1 MKQQSMFN
9 ENEMILKM
17 IIQNKTYED
26 FFNDQRLFIKL
37 NESDLKYLDH
47 HCGNFIIFINKEI
60 INLKLKTEKSD
71 ELSKTITE
79 ISTLITSF
87 PLVLNLA
94 WWTNSITLICAII
107 LKFIPDDASIFSV
120 NTTTFIHLSLGAIL
134 LAIHSLTLLFEI
146 AAFMNKTNSTK
157 PPLKAKLQ

>member
-1 MKQQSMFN
+1 VKQQSMFN
-9 ENEMILKM
+9 EKQMILKM

-37 NESDLKYLDH
+37 NESDLKYQDH
-47 HCGNFIIFINKEI
+47 NYGSFIKFIKNEI
-60 INLKLKTEKSD
+60 IHLKLKTEKSD
-71 ELSKTITE
+71 ELSKNITD

-107 LKFIPDDASIFSV
+107 LKFIPDDASVFSV
-120 NTTTFIHLSLGAIL
+120 NTTAFIHLSLGAVF

-146 AAFMNKTNSTK
+146 AAFMSKTKSTK
-157 PPLKAKLQ
+157 PPLKPKLQ